1 VNRGYATFIALL
13 FLSLAILITTW
24 LIVYRLAQDDNK
36 GRHLLRWLSAW
47 SLKGIFLPMTLWA
60 MMNVGLSWNL
70 QPFVPDIQFARN
82 SGKPWG
88 GTFLQFLGD
97 GLFIVTS
104 YWTALTLGWI
114 IQKSFTGLEGQQRS
128 DFKGLCFTCF
138 LGLFLPAIGVAY
150 LGGLPLLGF
159 AVAAIVGPIAG
170 YAPNIL
176 QARKTPPIYARAVA
190 RIKFGK
196 YKEAEW
202 EIIRELEKAQD
213 DFEGWI
219 MLAELYAKNF
229 NDLAEAEQTVLEIC
243 DHPRTSPTQLS
254 VALHRLSEWQLN
266 LANDPEAASRALE
279 MICNR
284 LPGTHLAHMAQLRI
298 NQLPKNDEQ
307 LHELRNPR
315 PIRLPQHHS
324 ELGADKNNMVSKL
337 DNQQFVAAA
346 NACVE
351 KLNKDRNDVSAR
363 EKLAHILAERLGQVD
378 EGLEQLTLLLNLPD
392 ASNAK
397 RAEWL
402 SLAANWHLTYR
413 QDLETGR
420 KLFQRLLR
428 EFPQSPEAAQARQR
442 IEINKTEI

>member
-1 VNRGYATFIALL
+1 M
-13 FLSLAILITTW
+13 
-24 LIVYRLAQDDNK
+24 IVYRFAQEDSR
-36 GRHLLRWLSAW
+36 GRPLLRWLSTW
-47 SLKGIFLPMTLWA
+47 SLKGIVLPMTLWA
-60 MMNVGLSWNL
+60 MMNLGLSWNL

-97 GLFIVTS
+97 GLFIVSS
-104 YWTALTLGWI
+104 YWAALTLGWI
-114 IQKSFTGLEGQQRS
+114 VQKSFVGLEGQQRS

-138 LGLFLPAIGVAY
+138 LGLFLPAIGIAW
-150 LGGLPLLGF
+150 LGGLPLVGF
-159 AVAAIVGPIAG
+159 AVATIVGPIAG

-176 QARKTPPIYARAVA
+176 HARKTAPIYARAVA

-213 DFEGWI
+213 DFEGWL
-219 MLAELYAKNF
+219 MLAELYAKHF
-229 NDLAEAEQTVLEIC
+229 NDLPEAEQTVLEIC
-243 DHPRTSPTQLS
+243 DHPRTTPTQLS
-254 VALHRLSEWQLN
+254 IALHRLSEWQLN
-266 LANDPEAASRALE
+266 LANNPEAASLALE

-307 LHELRNPR
+307 LRELRNPR
-315 PIRLPQHHS
+315 PIRLPEHHA
-324 ELGADKNNMVSKL
+324 ELRADKTNTISKM

-351 KLNKDRNDVSAR
+351 KLNNDPNDVSAR
-363 EKLAHILAERLGQVD
+363 ERLAHLLSERLGQVD
-378 EGLEQLTLLLNLPD
+378 EGIEQLTLFLNLPD
-392 ASNAK
+392 ASDAK

-402 SLAANWHLTYR
+402 NLAANWHVTYR
-413 QDLETGR
+413 QDFEMGR
-420 KLFQRLLR
+420 KLFHRLLS
-428 EFPQSPEAAQARQR
+428 EFPQSPEADEARQR
-442 IEINKTEI
+442 IQINEKEIS